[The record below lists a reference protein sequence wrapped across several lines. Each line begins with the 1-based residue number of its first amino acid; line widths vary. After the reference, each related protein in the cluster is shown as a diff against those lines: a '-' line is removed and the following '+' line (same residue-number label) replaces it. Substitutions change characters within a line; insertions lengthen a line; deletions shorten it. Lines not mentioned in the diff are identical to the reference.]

1 MKAFKTFEEFLSES
15 SLFESFDSKKKSK
28 IHPDLDNLLENKWR
42 LATLK
47 REYKKKNS
55 DAWEKNDEKID
66 EEIGKLKDTF
76 RDDEGNI
83 PDDKRKEVDQK
94 IRELRRKLRNDF
106 VKDVISK
113 DSVFKDEVTDYYKKQ
128 DRFEDLGNKLNDVG
142 FEKFKKENAKEY
154 EELLDLQANH
164 MNPLRIISKP
174 GGVMQISTTNM
185 ERGGDDGK
193 PGHVQLPPEVG
204 AEAFQRQMKNYI
216 DKNGKPKGVIMD
228 LRTNTGGS
236 QDIAKAMTDF
246 FVDEDEYDIEA
257 QKFNWGVRR
266 FKDDPDGLEK
276 YKKTGWDEPIIAH
289 LETLSPDDQ
298 KKYWEESKEKG
309 FFQLPNKRKNQVD
322 AKYRLTNIPTVLE
335 TSVKTFSAGEFA
347 TDTIKNLN
355 PNAMHI
361 GNNSGGGANQTWSG
375 LGMDEFDNVNKSS
388 TEKAKMIANAF
399 KNAYH
404 DEEQGKQVHDKII
417 KQLESG
423 EITDKTSTEDMIKVA
438 KDSAFGITKDAHVDI
453 SILDDGNMHVGVPQ
467 IRSDRVVVDPKTRKP
482 ILKDGKPQYKGN
494 WEQSG
499 VGQSGT
505 GPFVESDPETAT
517 RDALEFIYKKTGQ
530 TKLVKELKTDPEKFG
545 ISKDGRDGVYD
556 GRMEA
561 HQSYFVNHGDQRQA
575 DQLKKSI
582 ETAKQNAKEG
592 LTDKMLKAD
601 AEFTKDAGK
610 EEIKN
615 LKDTGATKMFSG
627 IKDEI
632 AQKLKDMKVMIAMP
646 GGKKKTIQTET
657 LMDFVPID
665 PNDPEEQAMIK
676 AQAMQYARINAL
688 RVKMKKKELVA
699 FEQWL
704 KRNIE
709 LAKDNKDYQARIKA
723 KTLGKMKKASVKE
736 NFVYS
741 FDHYLVEEENNKV
754 FESIINESYQKDK
767 QD

>member
-1 MKAFKTFEEFLSES
+1 MHLKTFEQFLSEGF
-15 SLFESFDSKKKSK
+15 LYEAEEKKKSK
-28 IHPDLDNLLENKWR
+28 ISPDLDNLLENKWR

-47 REYKKKNS
+47 KEYKKKNGDS
-55 DAWEKNDEKID
+55 WEKNDEKID

-76 RDDEGNI
+76 RDKDGKI
-83 PDDKRKEVDQK
+83 PKEKKKEVDTK
-94 IRELRRKLRNDF
+94 IGELRRKLRNEF

-113 DSVFKDEVTDYYKKQ
+113 DPVFKDEIEDYYKKQ
-128 DRFEDLGNKLNDVG
+128 DRFEDLGNKLKDTG

-164 MNPLRIISKP
+164 MNPMRISTKP
-174 GGVMQISTTNM
+174 GGVMQISTANM

-193 PGHVQLPPEVG
+193 PGYVELPPEVG

-228 LRTNTGGS
+228 LRTNTGGN
-236 QDIAKAMTDF
+236 QEIAKAMTDF
-246 FVDEDEYDIEA
+246 FVDGDDYDIEA

-276 YKKTGWDEPIIAH
+276 YKDTKWDDEVMAH
-289 LETLSPDDQ
+289 LKKLSPEDQ

-309 FFQLPNKRKNQVD
+309 YFEMPNSRKNQVD
-322 AKYRLTNIPTVLE
+322 SKYRLTGIPTVLE

-355 PNAMHI
+355 PNVMHI

-375 LGMDEFDNVNKSS
+375 LGMDEFNNVNKSS
-388 TEKAKMIANAF
+388 TEKAKMVANAF

-404 DEEQGKQVHDKII
+404 DEEQGKQVHEKIM

-423 EITDKTSTEDMIKVA
+423 EITDKTSAEDMIKIA

-530 TKLVKELKTDPEKFG
+530 TKLAKELKTDPEKFG

-575 DQLKKSI
+575 DQLKKSK
-582 ETAKQNAKEG
+582 ETAEQNAKEG
-592 LTDKMLKAD
+592 LTDKMFKTEAD
-601 AEFTKDAGK
+601 FKKDVGK
-610 EEIKN
+610 EEIKT
-615 LKDTGATKMFSG
+615 LDDAGATKMFAG
-627 IKDEI
+627 VKTGM
-632 AQKLKDMKVMIAMP
+632 AQKLKDMKVTIAMP
-646 GGKKKTIQTET
+646 GGKKKSIQTET

-665 PNDPEEQAMIK
+665 INDPEEQAMIK
-676 AQAMQYARINAL
+676 AQQMQYARINGL
-688 RVKMKKKELVA
+688 RIKLKLKELVPY
-699 FEQWL
+699 EQWL

-723 KTLGKMKKASVKE
+723 KTIRAMKPKKANEGYVSTFDSFICEGENEKLFQMIVKE
-736 NFVYS
+736 S
-741 FDHYLVEEENNKV
+741 ELI
-754 FESIINESYQKDK
+754 FE
-767 QD
+767 